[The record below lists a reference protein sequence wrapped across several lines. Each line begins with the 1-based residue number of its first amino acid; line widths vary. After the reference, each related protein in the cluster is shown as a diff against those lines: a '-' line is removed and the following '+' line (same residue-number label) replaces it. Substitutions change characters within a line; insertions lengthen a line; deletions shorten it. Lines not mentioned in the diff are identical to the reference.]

1 MQQISRIPSENRG
14 KHTHGESSHG
24 AAGSVTP
31 PSIQKIKWTMAISVE
46 NTGVSVVLVVWI
58 VCYYLLYLPI
68 KRKGRWSRIK
78 TRITVAKNSA

>member
-14 KHTHGESSHG
+14 KHTHGESSQG

-46 NTGVSVVLVVWI
+46 NTGVRDVFVVLF
-58 VCYYLLYLPI
+58 L
-68 KRKGRWSRIK
+68 
-78 TRITVAKNSA
+78 SALSAHKAQSA